1 MCRAVTAIGRVHR
14 LADGGTAS
22 ISFDIEV
29 SCDIGGSEFCPLNKQ
44 PRTNSGRDVTLQAAS
59 EVVGSTT
66 LAR

>member
-1 MCRAVTAIGRVHR
+1 MCGALTAIGRIHH
-14 LADGGTAS
+14 LADGGMAF

-29 SCDIGGSEFCPLNKQ
+29 SCDTGGSEFCPLNKQ
-44 PRTNSGRDVTLQAAS
+44 LLTNSGRDVTLQAAS